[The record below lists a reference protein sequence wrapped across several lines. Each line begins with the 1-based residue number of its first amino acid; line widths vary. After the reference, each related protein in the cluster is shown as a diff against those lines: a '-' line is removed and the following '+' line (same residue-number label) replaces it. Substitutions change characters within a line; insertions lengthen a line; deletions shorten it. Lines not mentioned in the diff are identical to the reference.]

1 MARRITF
8 LLVAF
13 VVMASFGIGFAAC
26 RGEEEAASA
35 GPEGAAHV
43 EEAASPEPEGAAPF
57 VVIVSR
63 DRAFDKSEIRVPSGQ
78 EITILHYY
86 QDDSSYH
93 SLAIYKTSEAKDLIA
108 HTEVEPGPGQQG
120 LTVEALEPGEYFYR
134 CDLHPTTATGVLIVE
149 E

>member
-13 VVMASFGIGFAAC
+13 VLMASFGIGFAAC
-26 RGEEEAASA
+26 RGEEEAAS
-35 GPEGAAHV
+35 
-43 EEAASPEPEGAAPF
+43 PEPEGAAPV
-57 VVIVSR
+57 VVIVSK

-78 EITILHYY
+78 EITILHYH

-93 SLAIYKTSEAKDLIA
+93 SLAIYKTSEAKDPIA
-108 HTEVEPGPGQQG
+108 HMEVEPGPGLQE

>member
-13 VVMASFGIGFAAC
+13 VVMASFCIGFAAC
-26 RGEEEAASA
+26 RGE
-35 GPEGAAHV
+35 

-57 VVIVSR
+57 VVIVSK

-93 SLAIYKTSEAKDLIA
+93 SLAIYKTSEAKELIE
-108 HTEVEPGPGQQG
+108 HTEVEPGPGQQE

>member
-13 VVMASFGIGFAAC
+13 VVMSSFGIGFSAC
-26 RGEEEAASA
+26 RGE
-35 GPEGAAHV
+35 
-43 EEAASPEPEGAAPF
+43 EEAASPEPEGAAP
-57 VVIVSR
+57 VTVIVSK
-63 DRAFDKSEIRVPSGQ
+63 DRTFDKSEIRVPSGQ

-93 SLAIYKTSEAKDLIA
+93 RLAIYKTSEAKDLVA
-108 HTEVEPGPGQQG
+108 HTEVEPGPGQQE
-120 LTVEALEPGEYFYR
+120 LTVEALEPGEYFYT
-134 CDLHPTTATGVLIVE
+134 CDIHPTTATGVLIVE

>member
-1 MARRITF
+1 MA
-8 LLVAF
+8 L
-13 VVMASFGIGFAAC
+13 FGIGFAAC
-26 RGEEEAASA
+26 GGEEEAASA
-35 GPEGAAHV
+35 EPEVAAHI
-43 EEAASPEPEGAAPF
+43 EEVASSEPGGAAPV
-57 VVIVSR
+57 VVIVSK

-78 EITILHYY
+78 KITILHYY

-108 HTEVEPGPGQQG
+108 RTEVKPGPGQQE
-120 LTVEALEPGEYFYR
+120 LTVEALEPGEYIYR